1 MFFSISL
8 LKMNEIYLLVGG
20 EATRLQPLSS
30 GVPKALLAI
39 RGERI
44 IDKIIKQFSN
54 FENFNFNLICSI
66 KHEELW
72 VDYKTN
78 HNSNVN
84 LLFER
89 SKLDTAGYIVENLDS
104 MPEKF
109 YCMNGDLLLNVDL
122 PNFISASG
130 SCSNSLIGSFEVED
144 PTRFGVLDVGQDDK
158 VIQFIEKPKDKSYGN
173 KISLGLYHL
182 YRKDLMEIRKN
193 LEIPCSFERQ
203 VFPMLSKAG
212 LLSTYTVNGDM
223 LDVGTL
229 ESYISAHIV
238 EGEDNWISPN
248 NVKISESAIIKNSV
262 ILDNCII
269 EDNVTIT
276 NSIIGN
282 NSTIITDTIVNEK
295 IISKVR

>member
-1 MFFSISL
+1 
-8 LKMNEIYLLVGG
+8 MNEIYLLVGG

-30 GVPKALLAI
+30 GVPKALLTI

-54 FENFNFNLICSI
+54 LENFNFNLICSI

-72 VDYKTN
+72 MDYKTN
-78 HNSNVN
+78 HNNNVN
-84 LLFER
+84 LLFEK

-104 MPEKF
+104 MPDKF

-122 PNFISASG
+122 INFISAS
-130 SCSNSLIGSFEVED
+130 SLCSNSLIGSFEVKD
-144 PTRFGVLDVGQDDK
+144 PTRFGVLEVGQDDK
-158 VIQFIEKPKDKSYGN
+158 VVQFVEKPKDKSYGN

-182 YRKDLMEIRKN
+182 YRKDILEIRKN

-203 VFPMLSKAG
+203 VFPMMSKAG

-238 EGEDNWISPN
+238 KGEDNWISPN
-248 NVKISESAIIKNSV
+248 NVEISKSAIIKNSV

-276 NSIIGN
+276 NSIISS
-282 NSTIITDTIVNEK
+282 NSIISNGTIINEE
-295 IISKVR
+295 IIRKS

>member
-1 MFFSISL
+1 
-8 LKMNEIYLLVGG
+8 MNEIYLLVGG

-30 GVPKALLAI
+30 GVPKALLTI

-44 IDKIIKQFSN
+44 IDKIIKQFTN
-54 FENFNFNLICSI
+54 LENFNFNLICSI

-72 VDYKTN
+72 IDYKTN
-78 HNSNVN
+78 HNNNVN

-104 MPEKF
+104 VPDRF

-122 PNFISASG
+122 TSFISAS
-130 SCSNSLIGSFEVED
+130 SLCSNSLIGSFEVED
-144 PTRFGVLDVGQDDK
+144 PTRFGVLEVGQDDK
-158 VIQFIEKPKDKSYGN
+158 VVQFVEKPKDKSYGN

-182 YRKDLMEIRKN
+182 YRKDILEIRNN
-193 LEIPCSFERQ
+193 LEIPTSFERQ

-238 EGEDNWISPN
+238 KGEDNWISPN
-248 NVKISESAIIKNSV
+248 NVEISESAIIKNSV
-262 ILDNCII
+262 ILDNCVI

-276 NSIIGN
+276 NSIISS
-282 NSTIITDTIVNEK
+282 NSIISTGTIINEE
-295 IISKVR
+295 IIRKS

>member
-1 MFFSISL
+1 
-8 LKMNEIYLLVGG
+8 MNEIYLLVGG

-30 GVPKALLAI
+30 GIPKALLTI

-54 FENFNFNLICSI
+54 LENFNFNLICSI

-72 VDYKTN
+72 MDYKTN
-78 HNSNVN
+78 HNNNVN
-84 LLFER
+84 LLFEK

-104 MPEKF
+104 MPDKF

-122 PNFISASG
+122 PNFISAS
-130 SCSNSLIGSFEVED
+130 SLCSNSLIGSFEVKD
-144 PTRFGVLDVGQDDK
+144 PTRFGVLEVGQDDK
-158 VIQFIEKPKDKSYGN
+158 VVQFVEKPKDKSYGN

-182 YRKDLMEIRKN
+182 YRKDILEIRKN

-203 VFPMLSKAG
+203 VFPMMSKAR

-238 EGEDNWISPN
+238 KGEDNWISPN
-248 NVKISESAIIKNSV
+248 NVEISKSAIIKNSV

-269 EDNVTIT
+269 EDNVSIT
-276 NSIIGN
+276 NSIISN
-282 NSTIITDTIVNEK
+282 NSIIRNGTIINEE
-295 IISKVR
+295 IIRKS

>member
-1 MFFSISL
+1 
-8 LKMNEIYLLVGG
+8 MNEIYLLVGG

-30 GVPKALLAI
+30 GIPKALLTI
-39 RGERI
+39 KGERI

-54 FENFNFNLICSI
+54 LENFNFNLICSI

-72 VDYKTN
+72 IDYKTN
-78 HNSNVN
+78 HNNNVN

-104 MPEKF
+104 VPDKF

-122 PNFISASG
+122 TSFISAS
-130 SCSNSLIGSFEVED
+130 SLCSNSLIGSFEVED
-144 PTRFGVLDVGQDDK
+144 PTRYGVLEVGQDDK
-158 VIQFIEKPKDKSYGN
+158 VVQFVEKPEDKSYGN

-182 YRKDLMEIRKN
+182 YRKDILEIRNN
-193 LEIPCSFERQ
+193 LEIPTSFERQ

-238 EGEDNWISPN
+238 KGEDNWISPN
-248 NVKISESAIIKNSV
+248 NVEISESAIIKNSV
-262 ILDNCII
+262 ILDNCVI

-276 NSIIGN
+276 NSIISS
-282 NSTIITDTIVNEK
+282 NSIISTGTIINEE
-295 IISKVR
+295 IIRKS

>member
-1 MFFSISL
+1 
-8 LKMNEIYLLVGG
+8 MNEIYLLVGG

-30 GVPKALLAI
+30 GVPKALLTI

-54 FENFNFNLICSI
+54 LENFNFNLICSI

-72 VDYKTN
+72 IDYKTN
-78 HNSNVN
+78 HNNNVN
-84 LLFER
+84 LLFEK

-104 MPEKF
+104 MPDKF
-109 YCMNGDLLLNVDL
+109 YCMNGDLILNVDL
-122 PNFISASG
+122 PNFINAS
-130 SCSNSLIGSFEVED
+130 SLCSNSLIGSFEVED
-144 PTRFGVLDVGQDDK
+144 PTRFGVLEVGQDDK
-158 VIQFIEKPKDKSYGN
+158 VVQFVEKPKDKSYGN

-182 YRKDLMEIRKN
+182 YRKDILEIRKN

-203 VFPMLSKAG
+203 VFPMMSKAG

-238 EGEDNWISPN
+238 KGEDNWIFPN
-248 NVKISESAIIKNSV
+248 NVEISKSAIIKNSV

-276 NSIIGN
+276 NSIISN
-282 NSTIITDTIVNEK
+282 NSIIRNGTIINEE
-295 IISKVR
+295 IIRKS

>member
-1 MFFSISL
+1 
-8 LKMNEIYLLVGG
+8 MNEIYLLVGG

-30 GVPKALLAI
+30 GIPKALLTV

-66 KHEELW
+66 KHEEFW
-72 VDYKTN
+72 INYKTK
-78 HNSNVN
+78 HNKDVS
-84 LLFER
+84 LHFEK

-104 MPEKF
+104 MPDSF

-122 PNFISASG
+122 PNFINAS
-130 SCSNSLIGSFEVED
+130 SKCSNSLIGSFEVED
-144 PTRFGVLDVGQDDK
+144 PTRFGVLEIDQDDK
-158 VIQFIEKPKDKSYGN
+158 VVQFVEKPKDKSYGN
-173 KISLGLYHL
+173 KISLGLYHI
-182 YRKDLMEIRKN
+182 YKKDILAIHKN

-212 LLSTYTVNGDM
+212 ALSTYTVQGDM

-229 ESYISAHIV
+229 ESYISAHV
-238 EGEDNWISPN
+238 TEGEENWISPN
-248 NVKISESAIIKNSV
+248 NVQISESAIVKNSV

-269 EDNVTIT
+269 EDNVTISDSIISS
-276 NSIIGN
+276 NSIITTG
-282 NSTIITDTIVNEK
+282 TILNKEIVRIN
-295 IISKVR
+295 